1 MEAQC
6 QITNANQ
13 KVAIVGIGCR
23 YGNGVDS
30 VKHFWR
36 MLVEGLDCTTPT
48 PPERFDTS
56 YFLSP
61 GEKTAGKMY
70 IQNGGYISQDPYM
83 FDRQFFKMPP
93 DEAAH
98 LDPQVRLLLEVTWE
112 ALENAGIPA
121 SALRGSQTGV
131 YMGVTAQ
138 EYTSLTGTPYHN
150 VNQYSNSG
158 TNSCMVSNRISYEF
172 DLRGPSFSVDTACS
186 SSLYSIYLAC
196 DALKQKSIPIAL
208 AGGVNL
214 ILMPTATIGFCQ
226 AGMLSGDGKCKSFD
240 QSADGYSRSEGAGV
254 VVLKLLSD
262 ALRDGDRVYAVI
274 RGGTLSNDGRT
285 PGIAN
290 PSYEAQVHLVKSA
303 CRNARVHPSEIVYAE
318 AHGTGTRVGDKT
330 EAGALGEVM
339 GSHRGPQHPP
349 LYIGSVKSNLGHT
362 EGAAGVAG
370 IIKVALSLHQRQ
382 IPRVVHFQTLNENLD
397 LETLQIH
404 IPKTLTCWPKEG
416 KRTLA
421 CCSSFGF
428 GGANANI
435 VLERSQS
442 APNDFKSL
450 TDHDDLMSCLLL
462 SAANQEAVHQKIRDW
477 TKYLLEDTDINEN
490 ENVFKA
496 ALYTAA
502 VRSHHHT
509 NRIGFIVRSRE
520 DALEQLQ
527 HKLDNVPQDKA
538 RYVEG
543 IASATSDTKQQIVF
557 VFSGMGTQWWGVA
570 RELMHTQPVFAS
582 KIQSIDD
589 ILRKCG
595 TKWSLVA
602 MLTTETS
609 QEQINKTEISQPCLC
624 AVAIGLVDL
633 WRQRGLVPNV
643 VVGHSVGEVA
653 AAYAAGLL
661 SLEQAV
667 KLIYRRGR
675 ELQKTSGSGKMV
687 AVLHRVEDTL
697 QLAKNNKYG
706 KLLDVAAVNSPT
718 QVVFS
723 GDGSSVEGFVNDLQ
737 SDNVKCVV
745 LKVNNAFH
753 SRQQDV
759 VKKPFIHKV
768 GKLLIT
774 KKVVGEST
782 TLPMMSTVTGRY
794 LTVEEANSP
803 EYWFQNVRQQV
814 SFMEATQKLARDG
827 YRVFVEVGPHPSL
840 LPALRETFTEMQNA
854 DGKFISTGSLV
865 RPRDTS
871 KIAAGSENLLMS
883 QMKLHVNGIKVDFRH
898 LFKPPYRRVVSI
910 PHYPWQRE
918 KCSCMTQ
925 EAIKSYLFPI
935 EAGEHV
941 LLGKQSKTFYLKD
954 SLVKIWRANLN
965 ASRVPWVKDHVLQGA
980 VVVPAAAYTETA
992 LAAARSLFNNCYP
1005 MVLSDLSFDRFMF
1018 SQDCEGCLETTVEE
1032 KTSDEYLFTL
1042 RSHEESTKKWIQH
1055 CHLNITRHV
1064 DDNSAQL
1071 ASADSIDVDSLS
1083 KKCIHTLPLKD
1094 FYSLALKCGFQLGPT
1109 FRGMVA
1115 FSHSEDCQEA
1125 LVIAEAPSSV
1135 QREFHRYVY
1144 HPAFMDSILQSFA
1157 VLLLKIAQMKQHL
1170 SGETWQSIYHVP
1182 KSITRFVLHSET
1194 PPRVIIHMRVNHTN
1208 QQSFCDID
1216 VADSETRKVFC
1227 SVKELVFETIQAKKT
1242 QHQVWSTSFKNLGFL
1257 KTTSTEPTASLNK
1270 KIVIFSD
1277 GTNTSLSLIRLL
1289 EEDGIDLTVIAGKT
1303 EITKKVLEALSKYQ
1317 DSDTIFIL
1325 MRTSSEAL
1333 GIDLNTKYVMSQN
1346 QFEKLQEIPL
1356 TWCDVFNGIRQT
1368 NERMQLQLLL
1378 VTRGAYYNE
1387 GDDVYPFASV
1397 TTALLMTLAHEEP
1410 SLCGSLIDLPI
1421 TGDSEDC
1428 ANISREIIQ
1437 RADSL
1442 LCDENILVVR
1452 SITSRE
1458 KETGSARET
1467 SCQILFPRI
1476 HMENISDSPSIVSTP
1491 DWSLEAKTFSGNS
1504 HIFVKNSPSKA
1515 NKIDEESLTVK
1526 VEAFTVYSAQE
1537 SDVTSGSPSFVCV
1550 YAGKVVNT
1558 SDIAQNG
1565 TIFVRLTTCQ
1575 KMLSKMKSKFSDVT
1589 EVPSFLTSSEAVSVV
1604 KDFLPYALLFNQL
1617 VPVSSS
1623 LRMGFKID
1631 VIYGSILAAERLARA
1646 LGGETVILS
1655 DDHDTKH
1662 PSAIARGSNSVNES
1676 SIDVLFLC
1684 TSSSRLDR
1692 SLKSLLPKLK
1702 RNATVVIIEGT
1713 QQRKLPHLPTLPP
1726 QMKMMMFDPKV
1737 QAVVEGLSADE
1748 MSQALSD
1755 LWKMFDPTT
1764 VGHLSCNLE
1773 NVKDFSSLAASNTPI
1788 PEEEIFEVR
1797 ENEVLLP
1804 LSLEQDGFIADEGS
1818 AYFITG
1824 GTSGFGLKLLEWLV
1838 ARGARYIYI
1847 GSRRPMN
1854 DEIKEVIQQAA
1865 AAGANVQHIQMD
1877 ISNATD
1883 VERELKKMQEGSD
1896 NWPTLKC
1903 IFHCAAVFSDSFLYN
1918 LTTESWNSVMAPK
1931 AYGALLLHQ
1940 VTEKLGIKLDRFL
1953 MISSIVS
1960 LICNAGQ
1967 ASYCSA
1973 NVFLNA
1979 LSHYR
1984 HTRGLPATA
1993 IQAGVISNV
2002 GFAVRENLV
2011 QFWAKN
2017 GMDSMTPNDVLGAIG
2032 CALLSKVS
2040 QLGVSGYF
2048 DRKLYAKRHRGLML
2062 KHFKETQGTVSMM
2075 KDIFHDRDV
2084 YLTVAESTLR
2094 QVVLKLPVPKAREKV
2109 TNKLAELLSQHLG
2122 LTDTVPY
2129 DASPISLGLDSLQ
2142 ASEFSQLVNQQF
2154 EVNVGVVDF
2163 LNDKNTIE
2171 KLAKNIT
2178 QCIFTKAADGIDESV
2193 KSDVREPASTP
2204 RIVVVEGKAP
2214 SSVAV
2219 KLVCF
2224 PSNGAGPSLYASWVG
2239 HLIRYGIQVL
2249 MIQLPGWEGR
2259 EDEQPLNNL
2268 SEITRLIRDN
2278 LVTKLRG
2285 TPFVFF
2291 GHSMGSLIAFEVA
2304 HLLVAEDRLSPK
2316 HLFISSWY
2324 APTVP
2329 YPHPEELQI
2338 SPGTFE
2344 RIKKT
2349 LQSSPLIVL
2358 KVLKEENVKFSFLD
2372 STTLSNLPLMRRLIP
2387 CIEAAIGMC
2396 KAYPT
2401 KLRKPLECSITVFGG
2416 KEDTFVSPGLLD
2428 GWEML
2433 RTRDFRFKKVVLQ
2446 GNHMYILTRS
2456 VEVLKEICIVCT
2468 SIAKR

>member
-1 MEAQC
+1 MEAPQS
-6 QITNANQ
+6 ANQ

-30 VKHFWR
+30 VKQFWE
-36 MLVEGLDCTTPT
+36 MLTEGLDCTTPI
-48 PPERFDTS
+48 PRDRFDAS

-61 GEKTAGKMY
+61 GDKAAGKLY
-70 IQNGGYISQDPYM
+70 TQNGGYISQDPYM

-138 EYTSLTGTPYHN
+138 EYNSFTSTPYHN
-150 VNQYSNSG
+150 MNQYSNSG

-186 SSLYSIYLAC
+186 SSLYSVYLAC
-196 DALKQKSIPIAL
+196 EALKRNSCSTAL

-226 AGMLSGDGKCKSFD
+226 AGMLAGDGKCKSFD

-262 ALRDGDRVYAVI
+262 ALKDGDRIYAVI

-318 AHGTGTRVGDKT
+318 AHGTGTKVGDKT

-339 GSHRGPQHPP
+339 GSHRGPQDPP

-370 IIKVALSLHQRQ
+370 IIKVALSLHQGR
-382 IPRVVHFQTLNENLD
+382 IPRVVHFEAPNDNLD
-397 LETLQIH
+397 LKALQIN
-404 IPKTLTCWPKEG
+404 IPKTLTNWPKED
-416 KRTLA
+416 RRNLA

-428 GGANANI
+428 GGANANL
-435 VLERSQS
+435 VLERSNGVS
-442 APNDFKSL
+442 NGIKSSIDKKDTL
-450 TDHDDLMSCLLL
+450 ACLLV
-462 SAANQEAVHQKIRDW
+462 SAANQEALYQRVQEWKKCFI
-477 TKYLLEDTDINEN
+477 EDSDNGN
-490 ENVFKA
+490 KLVYNA
-496 ALYTAA
+496 SLYTAA
-502 VRSHHHT
+502 VRSHHHAY
-509 NRIGFIVRSRE
+509 RIGFIVRSRE

-557 VFSGMGTQWWGVA
+557 VFSGMGTQWWGMA
-570 RELMHTQPVFAS
+570 RELMRTQPVFAS
-582 KIQSIDD
+582 KIKIIDE

-602 MLTTETS
+602 MLTKETS
-609 QEQINKTEISQPCLC
+609 KELINKTEISQPCLC

-633 WRQRGLVPNV
+633 WRQRGLVPNA

-723 GDGSSVEGFVNDLQ
+723 GDSSSVEGFVNDLK

-759 VKKPFIHKV
+759 VKNPFIHKV
-768 GKLLIT
+768 GKFLNT
-774 KKVVGEST
+774 EKVVGKT
-782 TLPMMSTVTGRY
+782 KTLPMMSTVTGRY
-794 LTVEEANSP
+794 LTDEEANSP
-803 EYWFQNVRQQV
+803 AYWFQNVRRQV
-814 SFMEATQKLARDG
+814 SFMEATKKLAKDG

-840 LPALRETFTEMQNA
+840 LPALRGTFTEFQDA

-871 KIAAGSENLLMS
+871 KIAADSENLLMS
-883 QMKLHVNGIKVDFRH
+883 QMKLHVSGIKVDFRH
-898 LFKPPYRRVVSI
+898 LFQPAYRRVVSI

-918 KCSCMTQ
+918 KCSSMTQ
-925 EAIKSYLFPI
+925 EAIKNFLFPI
-935 EAGEHV
+935 EEGKHV
-941 LLGKQSKTFYLKD
+941 LLGEQSQTFYLKE
-954 SLVKIWRANLN
+954 SPVKIWRANLN

-992 LAAARSLFNNCYP
+992 LAAARSLFTKRYP
-1005 MVLSDLSFDRFMF
+1005 MVLSGLSFDRFMF
-1018 SQDCEGCLETTVEE
+1018 APDCEGCLETTVEE

-1042 RSHEESTKKWIQH
+1042 RSHEESTKKWTQH
-1055 CHLNITRHV
+1055 CHLNITRPV
-1064 DDNSAQL
+1064 DYGNAQQSSA
-1071 ASADSIDVDSLS
+1071 AKVDVERIS
-1083 KKCIHTLPLKD
+1083 KRCTKARPTED
-1094 FYSLALKCGFQLGPT
+1094 FYGLARECGFQLGPT

-1115 FSHSEDCQEA
+1115 FTYSEDCKEA
-1125 LVIAEAPSSV
+1125 LVTAEAPPSV
-1135 QREFHRYVY
+1135 QREFHRFVY

-1157 VLLLKIAQMKQHL
+1157 VLMLLTGQEKQGM
-1170 SGETWQSIYHVP
+1170 SAESSRSIYRVP

-1194 PPRVIIHMRVNHTN
+1194 PPRVIIHMRVKHTN
-1208 QQSFCDID
+1208 QQFFCDID
-1216 VADSETRKVFC
+1216 VADSETKNVFC
-1227 SVKELVFETIQAKKT
+1227 SVKELVFETIQAEKI
-1242 QHQVWSTSFKNLGFL
+1242 QHQVWSTSWKNLGTL
-1257 KTTSTEPTASLNK
+1257 DVSSTQSTAAFQK
-1270 KIVIFSD
+1270 RIVMFSD
-1277 GTNTSLSLIRLL
+1277 GTDTSLSLIRLL
-1289 EEDGIDLTVIAGKT
+1289 KDDGVDLAVIEGNTDIT
-1303 EITKKVLEALSKYQ
+1303 EKVLEVLSKYQ
-1317 DSDTIFIL
+1317 DTDTIFIL
-1325 MRTSSEAL
+1325 MRTSEAL
-1333 GIDLNTKYVMSQN
+1333 GIDLNTKSVMSQN
-1346 QFEKLQEIPL
+1346 QFEKLQEDGPL
-1356 TWCDVFNGIRQT
+1356 ACCAVFNGVRQMAG
-1368 NERMQLQLLL
+1368 RMQLQLLL
-1378 VTRGAYYNE
+1378 ITKGGYKTNE
-1387 GDDVYPFASV
+1387 GDDIQPFAAV
-1397 TTALLMTLAHEEP
+1397 NQAVPMILAHEENNL
-1410 SLCGSLIDLPI
+1410 SGSLIDLPI
-1421 TGDSEDC
+1421 TRESEDC
-1428 ANISREIIQ
+1428 AKIAWEILRREDAFL
-1437 RADSL
+1437 R
-1442 LCDENILVVR
+1442 DENCLAVR
-1452 SITSRE
+1452 NLTSR
-1458 KETGSARET
+1458 GT
-1467 SCQILFPRI
+1467 SFDILTPRI
-1476 HMENISDSPSIVSTP
+1476 QMDSISESPGIVPATC
-1491 DWSLEAKTFSGNS
+1491 WSLDAQASSGS
-1504 HIFVKNSPSKA
+1504 IFVGNTPLKA
-1515 NKIDEESLTVK
+1515 TDEVDEESFPVK
-1526 VEAFTVYSAQE
+1526 VEAFLFYTSS
-1537 SDVTSGSPSFVCV
+1537 SDVTSKHASFLCT
-1550 YAGKVVNT
+1550 YAGKPGKE
-1558 SDIAQNG
+1558 SDLAQNSSTFIG
-1565 TIFVRLTTCQ
+1565 VTTCQ
-1575 KMLSKMKSKFSDVT
+1575 TISSVMAAKFSNLT
-1589 EVPSFLTSSEAVSVV
+1589 EVPSYLTSSEAVSIVR
-1604 KDFLPYALLFNQL
+1604 DFLPYAVLFDQAI
-1617 VPVSSS
+1617 PVSSGM
-1623 LRMGFKID
+1623 RFGFKVD
-1631 VIYGSILAAERLARA
+1631 VIDGSVLAAEQLARSSGA
-1646 LGGETVILS
+1646 ETVILKEG
-1655 DDHDTKH
+1655 DEGRDTKN
-1662 PSAIARGSNSVNES
+1662 SSTTVRGSNSVDES
-1676 SIDVLFLC
+1676 SIDILFLC
-1684 TSSSRLDR
+1684 TSSSTLDR

-1713 QQRKLPHLPTLPP
+1713 HQRNHTHLPTLPP
-1726 QMKMMMFDPKV
+1726 KMKMMMFDPKV
-1737 QAVVEGLSADE
+1737 QAVVESLTTED
-1748 MSQALSD
+1748 MSLALSD
-1755 LWKMFDPTT
+1755 LWKMFDPITE
-1764 VGHLSCNLE
+1764 GHLSCNLE
-1773 NVKDFSSLAASNTPI
+1773 NFKDFSSLAASNTPI
-1788 PEEEIFEVR
+1788 PEEEIIEVS

-1804 LSLEQDGFIADEGS
+1804 LSLEQDGFIADKEY

-1838 ARGARYIYI
+1838 ARGARYIHI

-1854 DEIKEVIQQAA
+1854 DEIQKVIQQAA
-1865 AAGANVQHIQMD
+1865 TVGANVQHIQMD

-1883 VERELKKMQEGSD
+1883 VERELKKMQRGSD

-1903 IFHCAAVFSDSFLYN
+1903 IFHCAAVFNDGFLYN

-1960 LICNAGQ
+1960 LIGNAGQ

-2002 GFAVRENLV
+2002 GFAVRKDLLRMW
-2011 QFWAKN
+2011 QTN
-2017 GMDSMTPNDVLGAIG
+2017 GVDSMTPNDVLGAIG
-2032 CALLSKVS
+2032 CALKANVP
-2040 QLGVSGYF
+2040 QLGISGYF
-2048 DRKLYAKRHRGLML
+2048 NRNLYAKRHRGLML
-2062 KHFKETQGTVSMM
+2062 KHFTEKQGTVSMM
-2075 KDIFHDRDV
+2075 RSIFHDRDV
-2084 YLTVAESTLR
+2084 YLAAAENTLR
-2094 QVVLKLPVPKAREKV
+2094 QVILKLPVPKAREKV
-2109 TNKLAELLSQHLG
+2109 MEKLAEFLSEQLG
-2122 LTDTVPY
+2122 LTDPVQY
-2129 DASPISLGLDSLQ
+2129 DSSPISLGLDSLK
-2142 ASEFSQLVNQQF
+2142 ASEFSQQVNQQF
-2154 EVNVGVVDF
+2154 EVNLGALDF

-2171 KLAKNIT
+2171 ELGKTITKSIFAKE
-2178 QCIFTKAADGIDESV
+2178 ADARDESV
-2193 KSDVREPASTP
+2193 ESDNRDSSTP
-2204 RIVVVEGKAP
+2204 KVVVVEGEAP

-2224 PSNGAGPSLYASWVG
+2224 PSNGAGPSLYASWIG

-2259 EDEQPLNNL
+2259 DDEQPLNNL

-2278 LVTKLRG
+2278 LVTKLNG
-2285 TPFVFF
+2285 SPFVFF

-2329 YPHPEELQI
+2329 YPHPEELNI
-2338 SPGTFE
+2338 SHRAFD
-2344 RIKKT
+2344 RIKEL
-2349 LQSSPLIVL
+2349 LQSNPQMLR
-2358 KVLKEENVKFSFLD
+2358 KVLKEEKVKFSFLD
-2372 STTLSNLPLMRRLIP
+2372 NTTLSNLPLMRRLVP
-2387 CIEAAIGMC
+2387 CIEAASSMC
-2396 KAYPT
+2396 KSYPT
-2401 KLRKPLECSITVFGG
+2401 NPRKPMKCGLTVFGG

-2428 GWEML
+2428 GWEMQ
-2433 RTRDFRFKKVVLQ
+2433 RTREFRFKKVLLQ

-2456 VEVLKEICIVCT
+2456 AEVLKELCNVCT
-2468 SIAKR
+2468 SIIKR